1 MAAVFGRGKYALEMR
16 VILVCLF
23 SSTIIIYSSKYCL
36 GRLNPIQQSD
46 RIMYVASTG
55 ARRDSRGDRMN
66 YGVLH
71 VAIAHM
77 MMTRHW
83 LTTGTIQRM

>member
-1 MAAVFGRGKYALEMR
+1 
-16 VILVCLF
+16 
-23 SSTIIIYSSKYCL
+23 
-36 GRLNPIQQSD
+36 
-46 RIMYVASTG
+46 MYLASTG

-77 MMTRHW
+77 NTRHW
-83 LTTGTIQRM
+83 LTTGTIQLKPSAKGYFGSIALLYTYI